1 MTKEKLDEVV
11 KTIKNKELALIEE
24 YNNVREKLNN
34 IKSGEDA
41 TKLLQRL
48 YDNLNNRM
56 NLLEQ
61 YRQAYTDF
69 SNGK

>member
-24 YNNVREKLNN
+24 YNSVREKLNN

-56 NLLEQ
+56 DLLEQ

>member
-11 KTIKNKELALIEE
+11 KTIKDKELALIEE
-24 YNNVREKLNN
+24 YNSVREKLNN
-34 IKSGEDA
+34 VKSGEDA

-56 NLLEQ
+56 DLLEQ

>member
-24 YNNVREKLNN
+24 YNSVREKLND

-61 YRQAYTDF
+61 YRQVYTDF